1 MKGPSGLPGGD
12 VWQARRVT
20 DPLAVL
26 ARLYAGTPGLVRRA
40 GTTYPVAVRP
50 LPGARVVLD
59 DRPRMVD
66 AALAEGGRAFLDGL
80 RAGGQV
86 HDGAVLCLDRVEEP
100 GRTGGPGA
108 VVRVVPGGYFD
119 MLATCDAVRDELV
132 PATPAS
138 DDGPHD
144 GDRSDPAAVSFAD
157 LPLRRRAHEVA
168 GDPTT
173 SGAGRA
179 AAFGVSVLLVVRTE
193 AADGDA
199 GSTGVVLGLRSARVG
214 TDPGR
219 WHVAPSGM
227 LEPAADGRHLATTVA
242 TELREELGV
251 HRTVDEVEASLQ
263 VLGLLTDLAR
273 LRPDVVVLLDLA
285 AVGSRPTA
293 AELTAGEEFDTL
305 EVVPTTPSRLADL
318 WTRRP
323 PTLLTAAAGGALAL
337 LEEHRARAGG
347 IPAAPGIS

>member
-1 MKGPSGLPGGD
+1 M
-12 VWQARRVT
+12 T

-40 GTTYPVAVRP
+40 GTTYPVAVRR
-50 LPGARVVLD
+50 LPRARVVLD

-66 AALAEGGRAFLDGL
+66 AALAAGGRAFLDRV
-80 RAGGQV
+80 RAGGRV

-100 GRTGGPGA
+100 GLEGGPGA

-132 PATPAS
+132 PAAPAS
-138 DDGPHD
+138 DDGPHGGLHD
-144 GDRSDPAAVSFAD
+144 GPDDGSTSDPAADSFAD

-179 AAFGVSVLLVVRTE
+179 AAFGVSVLLVVGTE

-251 HRTVDEVEASLQ
+251 HRTVDEVDASLQ
-263 VLGLLTDLAR
+263 VLGLLTDLTR

-285 AVGSRPTA
+285 AAGSRPTA

-305 EVVPTTPSRLADL
+305 EVVPTTPTRLADL

-323 PTLLTAAAGGALAL
+323 PVLLTAAACGALAL
-337 LEEHRARAGG
+337 LEEHLAGTG
-347 IPAAPGIS
+347 GSPAAPGVS

>member
-1 MKGPSGLPGGD
+1 M
-12 VWQARRVT
+12 T

-26 ARLYAGTPGLVRRA
+26 ARLYAGTPGLVRR
-40 GTTYPVAVRP
+40 GGETYPVTVRR

-59 DRPRMVD
+59 DRPRAVD
-66 AALAEGGRAFLDGL
+66 AALAGGGRAFLDRL
-80 RAGGQV
+80 RAGGRV

-100 GRTGGPGA
+100 GRAGGA
-108 VVRVVPGGYFD
+108 VVHVVPGGYFD

-132 PATPAS
+132 RAATAADEGES
-138 DDGPHD
+138 DRTDGRTD
-144 GDRSDPAAVSFAD
+144 GLPRPVSFAD

-179 AAFGVSVLLVVRTE
+179 AAFGVSVLLVVRTGP
-193 AADGDA
+193 ADGGA
-199 GSTGVVLGLRSARVG
+199 AEETGVVLGLRSTRVG

-227 LEPAADGRHLATTVA
+227 LEPAADGRHLATTAA

-251 HRTVDEVEASLQ
+251 HRTVDEVEASLH
-263 VLGLLTDLAR
+263 VLGLVTDLTR

-285 AVGSRPTA
+285 AVGSRPTV
-293 AELTAGEEFDTL
+293 AELAAGEEFDTL
-305 EVVPTTPSRLADL
+305 EVVPTTPTRLADL
-318 WTRRP
+318 WTGRP
-323 PTLLTAAAGGALAL
+323 PATLTAAAAGALAL
-337 LEEHRARAGG
+337 LEEHVARTVG
-347 IPAAPGIS
+347 IPAAPGVS